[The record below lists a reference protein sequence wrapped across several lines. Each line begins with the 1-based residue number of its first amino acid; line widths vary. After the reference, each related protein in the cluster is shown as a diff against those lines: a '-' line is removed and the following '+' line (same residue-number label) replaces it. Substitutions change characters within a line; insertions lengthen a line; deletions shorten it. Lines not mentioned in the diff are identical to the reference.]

1 MNAGPRDAE
10 AARDP
15 YGTFLRSADVP
26 TWRACAHHAG
36 ERVRR
41 AAGDD
46 RCRALADALCITA
59 YLSWLGR
66 VSGDPD
72 TQAEANARYRDLL
85 TVLDELSASAV
96 GPGIDRCWGIALAWQ
111 GYRVRARTLLEDA
124 GALGVESA
132 PLVLPE
138 NDVTALATLR
148 PLVAAAAPGGSFLP
162 AVSILAS
169 SLVNVGAVREAHALV
184 DACGWP
190 PTEPLLVDVL
200 GSAFE
205 RLGQWKAAYEVY
217 KTSTWPS
224 LRYRAAI
231 TSAIT
236 GGSTPLEID
245 AATIAMLTEQ
255 VELDQRQISRWVTF
269 LNAVRW
275 QPVDSWLLELEMG
288 KLAFAQR
295 RDAEADMHLRRAA
308 ERAPEAAR
316 YGVASAR
323 WVNLTW
329 LTGNELFTGLE
340 MLPETLTAAEQAMA
354 AAGPGDTENVLFIRM
369 WTAEKAGDLELIPE
383 DLQNVDPFQRGVAYR
398 VLEDSGRAVDS
409 WLVALHKGDYYH
421 RTVTELVGMFA
432 KAGFSRTVRFLADTG
447 MQESSTDFLALW
459 EIARTL
465 DTVAV
470 HRSAADLVD
479 EGPMPEDVFR
489 DRLVDQSRLEFKNSL
504 RTYELVSDHD
514 PDLADQVLR
523 RAVDQAAGVS
533 ELLAVVRLLRRRPTA
548 TGIVSAADDGLRCLW
563 RALNEARDRLERLLI
578 ARELLGYGLPRD
590 ARALLEREGVL
601 QADTLLTHVETTV
614 LLSCYRLLS
623 ADERAGLVG
632 RAVRRIVADHRAG
645 LLGAA
650 APTYGQRLVA
660 ILEAV
665 DRDLAPQVRARL
677 GPELVGDRPAT
688 EWHGHPVDDAA
699 SVTSR
704 LDFLA
709 SEDVRRDIGVERL
722 THEVAQRFPEAA
734 TSFGLRLTVATELR
748 DRYRSLIDQART
760 VRPSVPREAVPIAY
774 DHDGDG
780 DRTIVLCDR
789 LRARLAASDDLAR
802 KAAEEQLAAFR
813 LEERVLVEQWDRLQ
827 REARFGALQS
837 AASYGHALAGSLR
850 DLVGPQERA
859 CPHPVLKEL
868 FGHVANDVGALVAH
882 VQEQLLL
889 IEQELRDPS
898 GPPAVIPA

>member
-1 MNAGPRDAE
+1 MSAGSRDAD

-15 YGTFLRSADVP
+15 YGTFLHSADVP
-26 TWRACAHHAG
+26 TWRACAHHAV
-36 ERVRR
+36 ERVGR
-41 AAGDD
+41 AREGD
-46 RCRALADALCITA
+46 RCRALAEALCIIA
-59 YLSWLGR
+59 YLSWLCR

-72 TQAEANARYRDLL
+72 TQAEADARYRDLL
-85 TVLDELSASAV
+85 TVLDEVSTSAV

-111 GYRVRARTLLEDA
+111 GFRVRARGLLENA
-124 GALGVESA
+124 GALGVEAA

-148 PLVAAAAPGGSFLP
+148 PLVAAAAAGGSFLP
-162 AVSILAS
+162 AVSILAN

-245 AATIAMLTEQ
+245 ASTITMLTEQ
-255 VELDQRQISRWVTF
+255 VELDQRQISRRVTF

-275 QPVDSWLLELEMG
+275 QPVESWLLELEMG

-295 RDAEADMHLRRAA
+295 RDAEA
-308 ERAPEAAR
+308 
-316 YGVASAR
+316 G
-323 WVNLTW
+323 
-329 LTGNELFTGLE
+329 
-340 MLPETLTAAEQAMA
+340 
-354 AAGPGDTENVLFIRM
+354 
-369 WTAEKAGDLELIPE
+369 
-383 DLQNVDPFQRGVAYR
+383 
-398 VLEDSGRAVDS
+398 
-409 WLVALHKGDYYH
+409 
-421 RTVTELVGMFA
+421 
-432 KAGFSRTVRFLADTG
+432 
-447 MQESSTDFLALW
+447 
-459 EIARTL
+459 
-465 DTVAV
+465 
-470 HRSAADLVD
+470 
-479 EGPMPEDVFR
+479 
-489 DRLVDQSRLEFKNSL
+489 
-504 RTYELVSDHD
+504 
-514 PDLADQVLR
+514 
-523 RAVDQAAGVS
+523 
-533 ELLAVVRLLRRRPTA
+533 
-548 TGIVSAADDGLRCLW
+548 CLW

-578 ARELLGYGLPRD
+578 ARELFGYGLPRD

-601 QADTLLTHVETTV
+601 QADTHLTHVETTV
-614 LLSCYRLLS
+614 LLSCYRFLS
-623 ADERAGLVG
+623 QDERADLVG
-632 RAVRRIVADHRAG
+632 RAARRIVADHRAG

-650 APTYGQRLVA
+650 APTYGQRLVT

-688 EWHGHPVDDAA
+688 QWHGHPLDDAA

-709 SEDVRRDIGVERL
+709 AEDVRVDIGVERL
-722 THEVAQRFPEAA
+722 AHEVAQRFPGAA

-760 VRPSVPREAVPIAY
+760 VRPSVPRDAVPIAY

-789 LRARLAASDDLAR
+789 LRARLAAPDDVAR

-813 LEERVLVEQWDRLQ
+813 REERVLVDQWDRLQ

-837 AASYGHALAGSLR
+837 AASYGHALVGSLR
-850 DLVGPQERA
+850 DLVGPLERA
-859 CPHPVLKEL
+859 CPHPVLREL
-868 FGHVANDVGALVAH
+868 FGHVADDVAGLLAH

-889 IEQELRDPS
+889 IEQELSDPS

>member
-1 MNAGPRDAE
+1 M
-10 AARDP
+10 
-15 YGTFLRSADVP
+15 
-26 TWRACAHHAG
+26 
-36 ERVRR
+36 
-41 AAGDD
+41 
-46 RCRALADALCITA
+46 
-59 YLSWLGR
+59 
-66 VSGDPD
+66 
-72 TQAEANARYRDLL
+72 
-85 TVLDELSASAV
+85 
-96 GPGIDRCWGIALAWQ
+96 
-111 GYRVRARTLLEDA
+111 
-124 GALGVESA
+124 ESA

-162 AVSILAS
+162 AVSILAN

-245 AATIAMLTEQ
+245 ASTITMLTEQ

-275 QPVDSWLLELEMG
+275 QPVESWLLELEMG

-308 ERAPEAAR
+308 ERAPEEAR

-354 AAGPGDTENVLFIRM
+354 AAGPDDTENVLFIRM
-369 WTAEKAGDLELIPE
+369 WTAEKARDLELIPE
-383 DLQNVDPFQRGVAYR
+383 DLQNVDPYQRGVAYR

-409 WLVALHKGDYYH
+409 WLVALRESAYYH
-421 RTVTELVGMFA
+421 RTLTELIGMFA
-432 KAGFSRTVRFLADTG
+432 KAGFSRTVRFLADMG
-447 MQESSTDFLALW
+447 MQESANDFLALW

-465 DTVAV
+465 DIVAV
-470 HRSAADLVD
+470 SPIGGRPPRRGSDARRRVPRPARRPESAGVQELAAHVRAGERPRPGSGGPAAAPCCGPGSRSVRAARRGPVAPSQADGHRH
-479 EGPMPEDVFR
+479 
-489 DRLVDQSRLEFKNSL
+489 RLGRGRRPAL
-504 RTYELVSDHD
+504 
-514 PDLADQVLR
+514 PLARAQR
-523 RAVDQAAGVS
+523 GARPAGTPAHRPRAVRVRAATRRPRTAGARGCAAGRHAPDARRDDGAA
-533 ELLAVVRLLRRRPTA
+533 ELLPVP
-548 TGIVSAADDGLRCLW
+548 
-563 RALNEARDRLERLLI
+563 
-578 ARELLGYGLPRD
+578 LP
-590 ARALLEREGVL
+590 
-601 QADTLLTHVETTV
+601 
-614 LLSCYRLLS
+614 
-623 ADERAGLVG
+623 DERAGLVG
-632 RAVRRIVADHRAG
+632 RAARRIVADHRAG

-688 EWHGHPVDDAA
+688 SG
-699 SVTSR
+699 T
-704 LDFLA
+704 
-709 SEDVRRDIGVERL
+709 G
-722 THEVAQRFPEAA
+722 T
-734 TSFGLRLTVATELR
+734 
-748 DRYRSLIDQART
+748 RSTTR
-760 VRPSVPREAVPIAY
+760 RPSRPGSTSSPPR
-774 DHDGDG
+774 
-780 DRTIVLCDR
+780 TS
-789 LRARLAASDDLAR
+789 ASIS
-802 KAAEEQLAAFR
+802 
-813 LEERVLVEQWDRLQ
+813 VS
-827 REARFGALQS
+827 S
-837 AASYGHALAGSLR
+837 ASPTRWRNGSR
-850 DLVGPQERA
+850 RPRRRSVSGSPWR
-859 CPHPVLKEL
+859 
-868 FGHVANDVGALVAH
+868 
-882 VQEQLLL
+882 
-889 IEQELRDPS
+889 PS
-898 GPPAVIPA
+898 CATDTGR